1 MTTNNKPQY
10 GWPHQKRRA
19 EWAKRIAQHPVACGC
34 TGGCGRH
41 DGTACQTIITPG
53 TPWHLG
59 HGIPHSQGGD
69 GTDATPWCIPCN
81 LADGARLANSG
92 HHPAIVPHSRNWW
105 PELGGTCCLKHA

>member
-1 MTTNNKPQY
+1 VTTNNKPQY

-19 EWAKRIAQHPVACGC
+19 EWAKRIAQNPVACAC

-41 DGTACQTIITPG
+41 DGTACATIIAPG
-53 TPWHLG
+53 VPWHLG
-59 HGIPHSQGGD
+59 HGVPHSQGGD
-69 GTDATPWCIPCN
+69 GTDSSPWCIPCN